1 MLEGWRMKMTT
12 RFLRLPVNQ
21 LQLPAD
27 LHLPAEA
34 VGLVVFVHGSGS
46 GRLSPRNQ
54 QVAGY
59 FNQRHLATLLFDLLS
74 EPEQSFDQLTHA
86 LRFDIPLLSQ
96 RLIAVLDWLSHEPDL
111 THFAF
116 GLFGASTG
124 AAAALFAAAE
134 RPQRVRALVCRGGRS
149 DLAQA
154 AAPRVRA
161 PVLQLVGERD
171 PAVLELNR
179 QTSRSLR
186 CEQQIVVIANA
197 THLFEEPGALDAV
210 AKYSADWFCRHLG
223 VAA

>member
-1 MLEGWRMKMTT
+1 MKIST
-12 RFLRLPVNQ
+12 RSLRLPVNQ
-21 LQLPAD
+21 LQLAAD
-27 LHLPAEA
+27 LHLPAAA

-74 EPEQSFDQLTHA
+74 EPEQPFDELTRA
-86 LRFDIPLLSQ
+86 LRFDIPLLTQ
-96 RLIAVLDWLSHEPDL
+96 RLIEVLDWLSHEPDL
-111 THFAF
+111 AHFAF

-134 RPQRVRALVCRGGRS
+134 RPQLVRALVCRGGRS

-154 AAPRVRA
+154 AVPKVRA

-171 PAVLELNR
+171 PTVLELNR
-179 QTSRSLR
+179 QTSRSL
-186 CEQQIVVIANA
+186 CCTQQLVVIPNA
-197 THLFEEPGALDAV
+197 THLFAEPGALEAV
-210 AKYSADWFCRHLG
+210 AEYSADWFCQYLG
-223 VAA
+223 DAA